1 MNFSDC
7 RRTAPT
13 SEISVFWHTS
23 TTVRTVVRY
32 HYAKD
37 VVLLKRLIA
46 DGVVDDLHTE
56 KFKTVQA
63 SMDTQ
68 TSQNDRERAQI
79 DSAANRCQFQ
89 TSLAT

>member
-1 MNFSDC
+1 M
-7 RRTAPT
+7 
-13 SEISVFWHTS
+13 
-23 TTVRTVVRY
+23 
-32 HYAKD
+32 
-37 VVLLKRLIA
+37 KRLIA